1 MHYDTTSR
9 SRRDGEWSSLI
20 INTIDDNPSLSD
32 MISLQPLFFALENR
46 KQIAKLNIETLKR
59 LSTIIQR
66 QYSPKMLCE

>member
-9 SRRDGEWSSLI
+9 SRRDGEWPSLI

-32 MISLQPLFFALENR
+32 MISLRPLFFALENR
-46 KQIAKLNIETLKR
+46 EQIAKLNIETLKR
-59 LSTIIQR
+59 LSTTIQR